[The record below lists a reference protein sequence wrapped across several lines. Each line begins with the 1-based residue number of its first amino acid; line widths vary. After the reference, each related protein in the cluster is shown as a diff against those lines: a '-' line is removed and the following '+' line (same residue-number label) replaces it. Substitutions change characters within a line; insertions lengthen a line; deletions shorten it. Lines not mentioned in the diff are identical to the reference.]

1 MLPPTAGPFT
11 SAFFNPAL
19 ATSVTFHCSGHT
31 LLEYMQVYWLGP
43 LTGKGPCGQQARPA
57 PDSGLGRTHEA
68 FLVDMPVVQLR
79 GGESIQGLLAVASLV
94 QMREMGGSFSVPARD
109 PRRGGGAV
117 SGPSWFGCSHR
128 GAGAREDGGG
138 QGQQPCGHACRAS
151 SRTLSRG
158 TRGGSYWSPSRPLWP
173 LRLPAADL
181 SPWAPPHPPYLL
193 DGAMGS
199 MELWKPLLPSQGA
212 QPQPPQGL
220 PGAGCPW
227 SDEKA
232 HGYNG

>member
-109 PRRGGGAV
+109 PRRGGGCEWSILV
-117 SGPSWFGCSHR
+117 WMQSQRGRSQGGRW
-128 GAGAREDGGG
+128 GAGTAAMWTRLQGVLADPEPGHPRRELLEPV
-138 QGQQPCGHACRAS
+138 QA
-151 SRTLSRG
+151 TLA
-158 TRGGSYWSPSRPLWP
+158 
-173 LRLPAADL
+173 PAA
-181 SPWAPPHPPYLL
+181 A
-193 DGAMGS
+193 GS
-199 MELWKPLLPSQGA
+199 
-212 QPQPPQGL
+212 
-220 PGAGCPW
+220 
-227 SDEKA
+227 
-232 HGYNG
+232 